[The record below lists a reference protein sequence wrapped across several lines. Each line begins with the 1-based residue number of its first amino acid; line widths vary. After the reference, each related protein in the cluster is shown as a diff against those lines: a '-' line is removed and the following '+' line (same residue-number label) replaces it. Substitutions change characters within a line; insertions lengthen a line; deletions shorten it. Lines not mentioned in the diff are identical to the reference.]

1 MGAQRKISSKHDETN
16 LAQINSNHFKKHE
29 SLVQVCTEPVDK
41 WRDLH
46 GHNLLQKMYEDPKRW
61 SFELQSYIQLT
72 MVKEH
77 MKPCSVPVKMM
88 ERSLLSARYCFVE
101 NHYNTGQL
109 QESEYLVLS
118 EWFNF
123 LISCPQMNFNVD
135 KIVYLRTNP
144 EVLYERIKKRN
155 RREECTIPFSYL
167 KSLHDLHE
175 EWLVHQTKIK
185 AQAPVTIIDANGDL
199 EDLYEEYNNCQ
210 QEILQQG
217 TQQNF

>member
-1 MGAQRKISSKHDETN
+1 
-16 LAQINSNHFKKHE
+16 
-29 SLVQVCTEPVDK
+29 
-41 WRDLH
+41 
-46 GHNLLQKMYEDPKRW
+46 
-61 SFELQSYIQLT
+61 
-72 MVKEH
+72 
-77 MKPCSVPVKMM
+77 
-88 ERSLLSARYCFVE
+88 
-101 NHYNTGQL
+101 
-109 QESEYLVLS
+109 
-118 EWFNF
+118 
-123 LISCPQMNFNVD
+123 MNFNVD

-199 EDLYEEYNNCQ
+199 EDLYEEYKNCQ